1 MQDRLT
7 VPGHDAGQSSLAME
21 EAAMHRE
28 QSAVLEQQ

>member
-21 EAAMHRE
+21 AAMHRE